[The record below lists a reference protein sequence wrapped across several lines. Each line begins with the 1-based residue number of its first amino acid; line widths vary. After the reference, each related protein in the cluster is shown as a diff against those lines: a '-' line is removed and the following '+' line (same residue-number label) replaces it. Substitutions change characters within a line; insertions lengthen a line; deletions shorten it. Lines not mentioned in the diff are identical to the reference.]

1 MPPRDSAWRRG
12 GHRSRPPDSQ
22 APASARRQDSP
33 AWHRGPLRSPDV
45 RQKGP
50 VNAQNKAPAWQL
62 PVAVQ
67 CSPHSRRLLVD
78 GGSPGPAGLAAPDC
92 PSPESR
98 PHVAVRPVGSAG
110 PRKRGSLPAY
120 FGLGLDQPG
129 RCSLHHT
136 RLGVFLGV
144 SSPELAA
151 GIQQKPGASRNKIKL
166 CGLEEL
172 GCTAPWR
179 PRGPCAIG
187 VQWSLGLSSVWPSG
201 PHTRGP
207 LPMPEATLTERRVPR
222 LVMPAARGSKS
233 EQRNAEARLWGPPHS
248 PRGGQSAPAVRPEP
262 SRKRPRGHGSPGP
275 RADP

>member
-1 MPPRDSAWRRG
+1 MPPRDPAWCRG

-33 AWHRGPLRSPDV
+33 AWHRGPLMSPDV

-67 CSPHSRRLLVD
+67 CSPRSQRLLAD

-92 PSPESR
+92 PSPESC
-98 PHVAVRPVGSAG
+98 PHAAVRPVQSAG

-151 GIQQKPGASRNKIKL
+151 GINNDDLQSNKSPGLPEIRLNSAAWRSSA
-166 CGLEEL
+166 
-172 GCTAPWR
+172 APR
-179 PRGPCAIG
+179 PRRPRAPA
-187 VQWSLGLSSVWPSG
+187 PSG
-201 PHTRGP
+201 SGG
-207 LPMPEATLTERRVPR
+207 V
-222 LVMPAARGSKS
+222 
-233 EQRNAEARLWGPPHS
+233 WG
-248 PRGGQSAPAVRPEP
+248 
-262 SRKRPRGHGSPGP
+262 
-275 RADP
+275 